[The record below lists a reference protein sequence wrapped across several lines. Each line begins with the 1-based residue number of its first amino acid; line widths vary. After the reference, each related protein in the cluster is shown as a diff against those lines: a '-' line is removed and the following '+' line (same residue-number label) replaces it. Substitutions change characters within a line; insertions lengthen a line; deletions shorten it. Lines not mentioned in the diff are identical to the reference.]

1 MASYVAIVL
10 LVTVSLLGSMSL
22 MMAMARVDVM
32 GMFAKS
38 VTVVTMTMDTV
49 TMETVTMTVTVV
61 TLGRYVAVA
70 LGASVASFR
79 TIVVLMAVFLVNG
92 ILGALAILLFA
103 SEALLVG
110 IRFFALV
117 GIVVVVVSVRA
128 IAALLAVSISAAMNV
143 TVMTLGVIVDAVFA
157 MGVH

>member
-61 TLGRYVAVA
+61 LVWT
-70 LGASVASFR
+70 
-79 TIVVLMAVFLVNG
+79 FL
-92 ILGALAILLFA
+92 AC
-103 SEALLVG
+103 
-110 IRFFALV
+110 
-117 GIVVVVVSVRA
+117 
-128 IAALLAVSISAAMNV
+128 
-143 TVMTLGVIVDAVFA
+143 
-157 MGVH
+157 

>member
-49 TMETVTMTVTVV
+49 TMETVTVTVV
-61 TLGRYVAVA
+61 TLGRYVAMA
-70 LGASVASFR
+70 LGASVASLR
-79 TIVVLMAVFLVNG
+79 TVVVLMAVFLVNG

-128 IAALLAVSISAAMNV
+128 IAALLALSISAAMNV